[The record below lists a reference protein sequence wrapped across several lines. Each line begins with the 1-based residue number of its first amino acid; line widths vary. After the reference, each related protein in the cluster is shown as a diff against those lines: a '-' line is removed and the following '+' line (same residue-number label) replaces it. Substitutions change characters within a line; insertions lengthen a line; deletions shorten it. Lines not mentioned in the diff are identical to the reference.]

1 MRALAIAALLAA
13 VPAFASDPAFRIG
26 IGCSDTGMPLLIE
39 ITAARAGYTTLTL
52 DEMLD
57 FCANRE
63 KPVKQPSRVTI

>member
-13 VPAFASDPAFRIG
+13 VPASASNPTFQLG
-26 IGCSDTGMPLLIE
+26 IGCSDTGMPLVIE

-57 FCANRE
+57 FCASRE
-63 KPVKQPSRVTI
+63 KPAKQPSRVTI